1 MYASIEDAVDAG
13 ANTVLNHCVIFVKV
27 NILYILI
34 SVSTNSIY
42 TNMLQCHE
50 IIYGLEIFTFTWPFW
65 QVQTSCLSRT

>member
-1 MYASIEDAVDAG
+1 MYASIEDVGESG

-42 TNMLQCHE
+42 TNMLQYHE
-50 IIYGLEIFTFTWPFW
+50 IIYGLEIFTWSFW